1 MRRGPQ
7 ESLERALFRE
17 EFPFGPVTRRGF
29 LALGLVSLA
38 ACTPVVRRKGVPY
51 VRQPEGVVEGG
62 RREFFTALPHAGF
75 AEPVRVRTYQGRPL
89 FLVPQGEA
97 MGPYPLAG
105 LYSLYDP
112 ARRGKAPD
120 WEGFYAAWREALAQ
134 GETLFVLP
142 RTTSPRLEALLQ
154 RAQARYPNL
163 RVARFEAWSLEN
175 VYRGAELAFGQ
186 RAWPVYSPEKAET
199 VLLLDVD
206 LHEHP
211 AGYGWWAALS
221 QRRLPPMN
229 RIYAVESGAGL
240 LGAMADHRLALKPS
254 ALEAFLL
261 DLAKALGVLPGSPAS
276 DYGGFLPAL
285 VEDLERGGLLLPGV
299 HLTPAAQALAMA
311 VNARLKA
318 PVAYVPP
325 LEAEPATPRAFLE
338 AEAASRL
345 VWAAEGP
352 LPGLEG
358 KAFAAVLS
366 LYPKE
371 APHSL
376 PLAHPLEAASPAR
389 DAWGRLWPA
398 QALLKPLY
406 GGKSLEEVLAGL
418 LGEGLPGLTAEERR
432 ALAEGRPLEEAKPL
446 ALEPLPGLEGRL
458 SPLRREPPLEL
469 TLRPDAR
476 LFDGRYRENPYLQ
489 ELPRP
494 LSLLVWDGA
503 LLAGEREA
511 EAWGLLEG
519 IRARERRADPRRPLL
534 RVRASGREAL
544 LPLWP
549 LPLLPEG
556 SLVAPLSHFF
566 HPEGTVFPAEV
577 LPTGRDYPLVSTQY
591 HGYLGEVEAVK
602 VLTEEE
608 ARKAQPKEEKRVSF
622 YPPWPQGEHAWAMT
636 VDLARCVGC
645 GLCVLACQVENNI
658 PVVGKEE
665 VGKGREMHWIR
676 LDRYFAEEGV
686 FHQPVMCQHC
696 EKAPCEAVCP
706 VAATEHSPEGLNL
719 MVYNRC
725 VGTKYCSANCPY
737 KARRFNF
744 FPYAEAFIGQGDPRR
759 AKESPL
765 ALLMNPEVTV
775 RSRGVMEKCTYCV
788 QRIELARAEAAREGR
803 RIRTGE
809 VVTACQEV
817 CPGRAIHFGDLLD
830 PEDPIHAH
838 REEGR
843 HYVLLE
849 EVNTWPRTTYLAH
862 LKNPNPRLRK
872 EGGHA

>member
-7 ESLERALFRE
+7 EALERALFRE

-112 ARRGKAPD
+112 ARKGKAPD
-120 WEGFYAAWREALAQ
+120 WEGFYAAWRRALAQ

-254 ALEAFLL
+254 GVEAFLL

-325 LEAEPATPRAFLE
+325 PEAEPATPRAFLE

-458 SPLRREPPLEL
+458 SPLRREAPLEL

-817 CPGRAIHFGDLLD
+817 CPGQAIHFGDLLD
-830 PEDPIHAH
+830 PEDPIQAH
-838 REEGR
+838 RKEGR

-849 EVNTWPRTTYLAH
+849 EANTWPRTTYLAH

>member
-1 MRRGPQ
+1 M
-7 ESLERALFRE
+7 
-17 EFPFGPVTRRGF
+17 
-29 LALGLVSLA
+29 
-38 ACTPVVRRKGVPY
+38 
-51 VRQPEGVVEGG
+51 
-62 RREFFTALPHAGF
+62 
-75 AEPVRVRTYQGRPL
+75 
-89 FLVPQGEA
+89 
-97 MGPYPLAG
+97 
-105 LYSLYDP
+105 
-112 ARRGKAPD
+112 
-120 WEGFYAAWREALAQ
+120 
-134 GETLFVLP
+134 
-142 RTTSPRLEALLQ
+142 
-154 RAQARYPNL
+154 
-163 RVARFEAWSLEN
+163 
-175 VYRGAELAFGQ
+175 
-186 RAWPVYSPEKAET
+186 
-199 VLLLDVD
+199 
-206 LHEHP
+206 
-211 AGYGWWAALS
+211 
-221 QRRLPPMN
+221 
-229 RIYAVESGAGL
+229 
-240 LGAMADHRLALKPS
+240 
-254 ALEAFLL
+254 
-261 DLAKALGVLPGSPAS
+261 
-276 DYGGFLPAL
+276 
-285 VEDLERGGLLLPGV
+285 
-299 HLTPAAQALAMA
+299 
-311 VNARLKA
+311 
-318 PVAYVPP
+318 
-325 LEAEPATPRAFLE
+325 
-338 AEAASRL
+338 
-345 VWAAEGP
+345 
-352 LPGLEG
+352 
-358 KAFAAVLS
+358 
-366 LYPKE
+366 
-371 APHSL
+371 
-376 PLAHPLEAASPAR
+376 
-389 DAWGRLWPA
+389 
-398 QALLKPLY
+398 
-406 GGKSLEEVLAGL
+406 
-418 LGEGLPGLTAEERR
+418 
-432 ALAEGRPLEEAKPL
+432 
-446 ALEPLPGLEGRL
+446 
-458 SPLRREPPLEL
+458 
-469 TLRPDAR
+469 
-476 LFDGRYRENPYLQ
+476 
-489 ELPRP
+489 
-494 LSLLVWDGA
+494 
-503 LLAGEREA
+503 
-511 EAWGLLEG
+511 
-519 IRARERRADPRRPLL
+519 
-534 RVRASGREAL
+534 
-544 LPLWP
+544 
-549 LPLLPEG
+549 
-556 SLVAPLSHFF
+556 APLSHFF